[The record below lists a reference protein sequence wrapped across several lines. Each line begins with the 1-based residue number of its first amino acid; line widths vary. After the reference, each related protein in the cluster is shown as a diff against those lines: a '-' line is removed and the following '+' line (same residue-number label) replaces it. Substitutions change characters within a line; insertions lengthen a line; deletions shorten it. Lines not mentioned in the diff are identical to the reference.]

1 MRLFPILTAIVVTI
15 FLYFVIFDR
24 DALQRGAS
32 DIRELAPVLT
42 ETLTSDESEV
52 TAVPDNALP
61 TTDTSAPVSV
71 VVLQSK
77 AQPVQSGI
85 ILRGRTEAARRVDVR
100 AETSGKIISE
110 PIRKGAAV
118 VAGQALCEIDPGTRA
133 AQRAEA
139 VARLREAELN
149 AANTT
154 ELAEKGF
161 APETALISAQAA
173 LEAAQARIQQ
183 IDADIAHLTV
193 TAPFDGMLESD
204 TAELGSLIS
213 QGGLCATVID
223 LSTVK
228 MVGFVPEAQ
237 IGLIADNALAG
248 GRLISGREVMG
259 NVTFLSRSA
268 DLVTRTFRAEI
279 TVDNT
284 DLSIRDGE
292 TVEIGI
298 ALDSVLGHKLPQS
311 VLTLDD
317 DGRLGVRIADQNV
330 AHFVAV
336 EVLRDAPDAVWL
348 GGLPDQADV
357 IIVGQEFVID
367 GSPLK
372 VSYTESD
379 K

>member
-52 TAVPDNALP
+52 SAEPDNALP

-248 GRLISGREVMG
+248 GRLISGREIMG

-268 DLVTRTFRAEI
+268 DPVTRTFRAEI

-298 ALDSVLGHKLPQS
+298 ALDSVL
-311 VLTLDD
+311 
-317 DGRLGVRIADQNV
+317 
-330 AHFVAV
+330 
-336 EVLRDAPDAVWL
+336 
-348 GGLPDQADV
+348 
-357 IIVGQEFVID
+357 
-367 GSPLK
+367 
-372 VSYTESD
+372 
-379 K
+379 